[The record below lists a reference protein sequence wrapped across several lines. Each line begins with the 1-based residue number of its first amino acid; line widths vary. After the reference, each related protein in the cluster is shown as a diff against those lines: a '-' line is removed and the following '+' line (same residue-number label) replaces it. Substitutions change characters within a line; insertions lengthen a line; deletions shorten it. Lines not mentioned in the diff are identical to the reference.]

1 MPTGEE
7 FLSGWTNVVQG
18 GISTPSIVSA
28 VTPITVTAGEMHQLI
43 NTPGVQVTTIPVT
56 ISVTSAAEMAPFT
69 IQSQLWLEGHQ
80 PKVDDEEGV
89 VEMELDVEQED
100 SQEEKESEFQEKE
113 PSKGDETQEEPETQT
128 KMSEEGLSEE
138 ESSIDKKKGGGY
150 SHSTLTVEEDL
161 DAEQVPTSKP
171 LRPIPSLVDG
181 TASLLTSSAAFDLE
195 DPLGVKAM
203 RAALAETTGSK
214 GPKGL
219 RKCKATMPLKKLIPA
234 IKLARENAH
243 LKLKG
248 STPSGYYKRPKAPR
262 GKDG

>member
-7 FLSGWTNVVQG
+7 FLSGWTNMVQG

-28 VTPITVTAGEMHQLI
+28 VTPIMVTAGEMHQLI

-56 ISVTSAAEMAPFT
+56 IPVTSAAEMAPFT
-69 IQSQLWLEGHQ
+69 IQSQLWLAGHQ
-80 PKVDDEEGV
+80 PKVDDAEGV

-100 SQEEKESEFQEKE
+100 SQEEKESESQEEE
-113 PSKGDETQEEPETQT
+113 PSKGDETQEETETQT

-138 ESSIDKKKGGGY
+138 ESSIKKKKGAY
-150 SHSTLTVEEDL
+150 IHSTLTSEEDS

-171 LRPIPSLVDG
+171 LRPIPSMVDD
-181 TASLLTSSAAFDLE
+181 TTSLPTSSAAFDLE

-219 RKCKATMPLKKLIPA
+219 RKCKVNMPLKKLIPA
-234 IKLARENAH
+234 IELARENAH

-248 STPSGYYKRPKAPR
+248 STPSGYYKRPKAPK